1 MMQDVLSGEIID
13 HFGGR
18 ADLEARVI
26 RHVSDE
32 SFAEDPLRVLRA
44 AQFAARFEFSIAE
57 ETVTLCKNMDISTL
71 PRERILGEVE
81 KALLKAKRPS
91 LFFEW
96 MRKMDQLSVWFPELQ
111 ALIGIEQNPKYHAE
125 GDVWVHTMMMLDVA
139 AGYKQYSANP
149 LGFMLSA
156 VAHDFGKATCTHVV
170 NGEIHAYEHEIAGI
184 PLARDFIQRITGERA
199 LIKYLL
205 NMVEHHMKP
214 NVLASVGA
222 SVKSTNKL
230 FDAAIDPEG
239 LICLAIADGLGK
251 ISPRKYLS
259 YNDFF
264 RERIA
269 TYREYMS
276 RPYVTGADLIAA
288 GLKPDEAF
296 SDYLSYA
303 HKLRLAGIEKDS
315 ALRQTLAYARKNTNS
330 RRK

>member
-1 MMQDVLSGEIID
+1 MKDALTGEVFD
-13 HFGGR
+13 FFGGIG
-18 ADLEARVI
+18 DLEKGVI
-26 RHVSDE
+26 RHVNDD

-44 AQFAARFEFSIAE
+44 AQFAARFGFTVAE
-57 ETVTLCKNMDISTL
+57 ETLAICRKMDVSAL
-71 PRERILGEVE
+71 PRERVFEELK
-81 KALLKAKRPS
+81 KALLGAKKPS
-91 LFFEW
+91 VFFEVL
-96 MRKMDQLSVWFPELQ
+96 RAVGALDVWFPELQ

-296 SDYLSYA
+296 SDYLAYA